1 MNITDSVEKLIKP
14 VIEENNY
21 QLEEVL
27 YIKENGI
34 MFLRIVIDKMGI
46 VDIDDC
52 VNVTKLINPLLYE
65 KDLIKENY
73 VLDVCSKEKGCD

>member
-14 VIEENNY
+14 IIEENNY
-21 QLEEVL
+21 QLDEVL

-34 MFLRIVIDKMGI
+34 MFLRIVIDKIGI

-52 VNVTKLINPLLYE
+52 VNVTKLINPLLDE

>member
-52 VNVTKLINPLLYE
+52 VNVTKLINPLLDE